1 MHRGFD
7 THSVSTEA
15 LDMIFTQERLD
26 QGAQLAVAEMPHVE
40 SVSVGFWLAVGGRHE
55 SKRQNGIFHFLEHML
70 FKGTTKRSAREIS
83 EAIEGVGGYLNA
95 FTAEE
100 MTCYYAR
107 ASASHL
113 PKVVEVLTDML
124 LRATFPAAEIE
135 RERGVIQEEIRMY
148 EDQPSQLAQDLATS
162 LLWPNNPLGRPL
174 AGTSA
179 NIERMRRRDLLSYR
193 RKFYHSGNLCITA
206 AGKTDLAEV
215 KELLRPLLRQFP
227 TGPQAMFT
235 PVSRR
240 QTKPRIQVVRKPLE
254 QTQFVV
260 GLRGV
265 SRHDPR
271 RSAFRLMSVIL
282 GENMSSRL
290 FQNVREKHGL
300 AYSIGTGANYYH
312 ETGSLFINAGVE
324 NSKTTQAIRLTL
336 QTVAQLARRAP
347 SLRELRRAKEYTF
360 GQIHLN
366 LESTD
371 NQMMWLGEG
380 LLGHNRVIN
389 PDKLIRQI
397 EAVTPEEVRAAA
409 ALLVHDERLNIAVVS
424 PTAELAEIEAVAK
437 F

>member
-1 MHRGFD
+1 
-7 THSVSTEA
+7 
-15 LDMIFTQERLD
+15 
-26 QGAQLAVAEMPHVE
+26 
-40 SVSVGFWLAVGGRHE
+40 
-55 SKRQNGIFHFLEHML
+55 
-70 FKGTTKRSAREIS
+70 
-83 EAIEGVGGYLNA
+83 
-95 FTAEE
+95 
-100 MTCYYAR
+100 
-107 ASASHL
+107 
-113 PKVVEVLTDML
+113 ML

-148 EDQPSQLAQDLATS
+148 EDQPSQLAQDMAS
-162 LLWPNNPLGRPL
+162 ALLWPKHPLGRPL
-174 AGTSA
+174 LGTSD
-179 NIERMRRRDLLSYR
+179 IVQRMRRRDLLNYR
-193 RKFYHSGNLCITA
+193 RKFYHTGNLCITV

-227 TGPQAMFT
+227 TGPRAMFT

-240 QTKPRIQVVRKPLE
+240 QTAPRFEVARKAIE
-254 QTQFVV
+254 QTQFVI

-271 RSAFRLMSVIL
+271 RSAFRLMSVML

-300 AYSIGTGANYYH
+300 AYSISTGANYYQ
-312 ETGSLFINAGVE
+312 ETGSFYINAGVE
-324 NSKTTQAIRLTL
+324 NSKTAQAIKLTL
-336 QTVAQLARRAP
+336 QTVKGLARRAP
-347 SLRELRRAKEYTF
+347 SARELRRVKEYTY
-360 GQIHLN
+360 GQMHLN

-397 EAVTPEEVRAAA
+397 EAVTAEEVRAAA
-409 ALLVHDERLNIAVVS
+409 ALLVHDERLNVAVVS
-424 PTAELAEIEAVAK
+424 PTAELAEIEAAAR

>member
-1 MHRGFD
+1 
-7 THSVSTEA
+7 
-15 LDMIFTQERLD
+15 MIFSQERLPNGT
-26 QGAQLAVAEMPHVE
+26 QFAVAHMPHVE
-40 SVSVGFWLAVGGRHE
+40 SVSVGFWFAVGGRQE
-55 SKRQNGIFHFLEHML
+55 SRRQNGVFHFLEHML
-70 FKGTTKRSAREIS
+70 FKGTTKRNAREIS

-113 PKVVEVLTDML
+113 PLVIDVLSDMI
-124 LRATFPAAEIE
+124 LRATFPAAEIA

-148 EDQPSQLAQDLATS
+148 EDQPGQVAQDIAST
-162 LLWPNNPLGRPL
+162 LLWPNHPLGMPL
-174 AGTSA
+174 LGTSETV
-179 NIERMRRRDLLSYR
+179 NRLRRRDLLNVR
-193 RKFYHSGNLCITA
+193 RKYYHAGNLCITV
-206 AGKTDLAEV
+206 AGKTDIAEV
-215 KELLRPLLRQFP
+215 KELLRPLLRQIP
-227 TGPQAMFT
+227 TGPRAMAK

-240 QTKPRIQVVRKPLE
+240 QGEPRFQVVRKPIE

-271 RSAFRLMSVIL
+271 RSAFRLMSVML

-300 AYSIGTGANYYH
+300 AYSISTGANYYQ

-324 NSKTTQAIRLTL
+324 NSKTAQAIKLTL

-347 SLRELRRAKEYTF
+347 SARELRRAKEYTY

-397 EAVTPEEVRAAA
+397 ELVTAEEIRAAA
-409 ALLVHDERLNIAVVS
+409 TLLVHDERLNVAVVS
-424 PTAELAEIEAVAK
+424 PTAELAEVEAAAK

>member
-1 MHRGFD
+1 
-7 THSVSTEA
+7 
-15 LDMIFTQERLD
+15 MIFTQERLD
-26 QGAQLAVAEMPHVE
+26 QGAQLAVAPMPHVE
-40 SVSVGFWLAVGGRHE
+40 SVSVGFWLGVGGRHE

-70 FKGTTKRSAREIS
+70 FKGTTKRTAREIT
-83 EAIEGVGGYLNA
+83 EAVEGVGGYLNA

-107 ASASHL
+107 ASAKHL
-113 PKVVEVLTDML
+113 PVVIDVLSDML
-124 LRATFPAAEIE
+124 LRATFPAVEIE

-148 EDQPSQLAQDLATS
+148 EDQPSQLAQDVAS
-162 LLWPNNPLGRPL
+162 ALLWPGNALGRPL
-174 AGTSA
+174 AGTA
-179 NIERMRRRDLLSYR
+179 ENIQRMRRRDLLSYR
-193 RKFYHSGNLCITA
+193 KKFYHSGNLCVTV

-227 TGPQAMFT
+227 TGPRATFT
-235 PVSRR
+235 GVSRR
-240 QTKPRIQVVRKPLE
+240 QSEARFKVIRKPIE
-254 QTQFVV
+254 QTQFVI

-290 FQNVREKHGL
+290 FQNVREEHGL
-300 AYSIGTGANYYH
+300 AYSISSGANYYQ
-312 ETGSLFINAGVE
+312 ETGSFFINAGVE
-324 NSKTTQAIRLTL
+324 NSKTAQAVRLTL
-336 QTVAQLARRAP
+336 QTMRQLARRAP
-347 SLRELRRAKEYTF
+347 SLRELRRAKEYAF
-360 GQIHLN
+360 GQIHLS

-397 EAVTPEEVRAAA
+397 EAVTAEEVRAAA
-409 ALLVHDERLNIAVVS
+409 GLLVHNQRLNVAVVS
-424 PTAELAEIEAVAK
+424 PTAELGEIEAAAK
-437 F
+437 FD

>member
-1 MHRGFD
+1 
-7 THSVSTEA
+7 
-15 LDMIFTQERLD
+15 MIFSQERFD
-26 QGAQLAVAEMPHVE
+26 QGTQLAVAHMPHVE
-40 SVSVGFWLAVGGRHE
+40 SVSVGFWLGVGGRHE
-55 SKRQNGIFHFLEHML
+55 AKRQNGIFHFLEHML
-70 FKGTTKRSAREIS
+70 FKGTTKRNAREIS
-83 EAIEGVGGYLNA
+83 EAVEGVGGYLNA

-107 ASASHL
+107 ASAKHL
-113 PKVVEVLTDML
+113 GGVVDVLTDML

-148 EDQPSQLAQDLATS
+148 EDQPSSLAQDVATG
-162 LLWPNNPLGRPL
+162 LLWPNNALGRPL
-174 AGTSA
+174 AGTNE
-179 NIERMRRRDLLSYR
+179 NIQRMKRRDLLHYR
-193 RKFYHSGNLCITA
+193 RKYYHSGNLCITI

-215 KELLRPLLRQFP
+215 KELLRPFLRQFP
-227 TGPQAMFT
+227 TGSRATFT

-240 QTKPRIQVVRKPLE
+240 QSAPRFEVIRKPIE
-254 QTQFVV
+254 QTQFVI
-260 GLRGV
+260 GLRGI

-290 FQNVREKHGL
+290 FQTVREKHGL

-312 ETGSLFINAGVE
+312 ETGSFFINAGVE
-324 NSKTTQAIRLTL
+324 NSKTAQAIKLTL
-336 QTVAQLARRAP
+336 QTIRHLARRAP

-389 PDKLIRQI
+389 VDKLIRQI

-409 ALLVHDERLNIAVVS
+409 ALLVHDERLNVAVVS
-424 PTAELAEIEAVAK
+424 PTAELAEIEAAAR

>member
-1 MHRGFD
+1 
-7 THSVSTEA
+7 
-15 LDMIFTQERLD
+15 MIFTQERLD
-26 QGAQLAVAEMPHVE
+26 PGAQLAVAHMPHVE
-40 SVSVGFWLAVGGRHE
+40 SVSVGFWLGVGGRHE

-70 FKGTTKRSAREIS
+70 FKGTTKRTAREIT
-83 EAIEGVGGYLNA
+83 EAVEGVGGYLNA

-107 ASASHL
+107 ASAKHL
-113 PKVVEVLTDML
+113 PDVIEVLSDML
-124 LRATFPAAEIE
+124 LRATFPAVEIE

-148 EDQPSQLAQDLATS
+148 EDQPSQLAQDLAS
-162 LLWPNNPLGRPL
+162 ALLWPNNPLGRPL
-174 AGTSA
+174 AGTSE
-179 NIERMRRRDLLSYR
+179 NIQRMRRRDLLAYR
-193 RKFYHSGNLCITA
+193 RKFYHSGNLCITV

-227 TGPQAMFT
+227 TGPRAAFK
-235 PVSRR
+235 PVPRR
-240 QTKPRIQVVRKPLE
+240 QTAPRFAVVRKPIE

-300 AYSIGTGANYYH
+300 AYSISSGANYYQ
-312 ETGSLFINAGVE
+312 ETGSFFINAGVE
-324 NSKTTQAIRLTL
+324 NSKTAQAIRLTL
-336 QTVAQLARRAP
+336 ETVRQLARRAP
-347 SLRELRRAKEYTF
+347 SLRELRRAKEYAF
-360 GQIHLN
+360 GQIHLS

-397 EAVTPEEVRAAA
+397 EAVTPGEVSAAA
-409 ALLVHDERLNIAVVS
+409 ALLVHNERINVAVVS
-424 PTAELAEIEAVAK
+424 PTAEPAEIEAAAK
-437 F
+437 FD